1 MSTAAPTVSV
11 STGSSSPVIRTLSAG
26 RDIVGDVLMGFMR
39 GAQGATSRV
48 GSALKTGGDS
58 SAFFEGAPYPQPE
71 SVRGVVY
78 LSPAPPVRA
87 SFFDSWYNAHYRI
100 PGHGYQVASDTKV
113 LATAGG
119 FI

>member
-1 MSTAAPTVSV
+1 MATTPTVNVNSG
-11 STGSSSPVIRTLSAG
+11 GSSPIIRVARSGADFL
-26 RDIVGDVLMGFMR
+26 GDVLMGFMR

-113 LATAGG
+113 LATVGG